1 MAWRFSARQ
10 YFSAS
15 ALTVVIRGRHSDPQ
29 SPAVRAPLAC
39 SSACEP
45 ATVRWMKAALG
56 HVGINLSSAEEPFAF
71 WQDLLVFL
79 GFEVIPDGNH
89 FDASDGHTSLCV
101 QVTKAGHQVPGF
113 HRKRTGLGHVAF
125 KVESAELV
133 DKFVAEFLLPRRIE
147 PLYGGA
153 KAYPEYTPGYY
164 AVYFE
169 DPDRIKVEVVFEG

>member
-1 MAWRFSARQ
+1 MA
-10 YFSAS
+10 
-15 ALTVVIRGRHSDPQ
+15 
-29 SPAVRAPLAC
+29 PAA
-39 SSACEP
+39 
-45 ATVRWMKAALG
+45 ATVRKVKSALG

-71 WQDLLVFL
+71 WQDLLAYL
-79 GFEVIPDGNH
+79 DFEVLPDGNH

-101 QVTKAGHQVPGF
+101 QVTKAGHQDPGF

-133 DKFVAEFLLPRRIE
+133 DQFVAEFLRPRQIE

-153 KAYPEYTPGYY
+153 KAYPEYAPGYY

-169 DPDRIKVEVVFEG
+169 DPDRIKIEVVCEG